1 MKILRFLSV
10 KNNKKGNISVM
21 LAMIWVS
28 LIMIAVV
35 LVNVSAIAS
44 NYSYCDCV
52 MQLAGR
58 AVLSEYHKALKEQ
71 YGIMAFKSY
80 EQEVRDRLLF
90 YVNSSLKEKATG
102 NSLTLIKPILSS
114 LSCDLR
120 SYSLADAN
128 NFENDIIDYMK
139 YPKKQ
144 KNEERTYQGKGELIN
159 HKIINNLPSKNLEE
173 ENFNIGTILS
183 NGLPSWSELI
193 HSNTRKLIVDR
204 YALEN
209 FNYRLGMESKGET
222 FFKNELEYILYGKLS
237 DRENQDEFIKDFRT
251 MRLILNS
258 AHIYADFEKRNQVL
272 EMAELMTPG
281 PQAAITAVALAEAWA
296 YAETRNDAK
305 LLVAGE
311 NVALYKNKQNWAL
324 DLESAV
330 SGTKT
335 DGYIKSADS
344 KGLNYKDYIRLF
356 LYCEQREAKLMR
368 MMDLIQINIQGNF
381 DESFY
386 IKDCYIGL
394 KYEADINGQEY
405 GYVENY

>member
-1 MKILRFLSV
+1 
-10 KNNKKGNISVM
+10 M

-296 YAETRNDAK
+296 YAETRNDAR

-324 DLESAV
+324 DLESVV